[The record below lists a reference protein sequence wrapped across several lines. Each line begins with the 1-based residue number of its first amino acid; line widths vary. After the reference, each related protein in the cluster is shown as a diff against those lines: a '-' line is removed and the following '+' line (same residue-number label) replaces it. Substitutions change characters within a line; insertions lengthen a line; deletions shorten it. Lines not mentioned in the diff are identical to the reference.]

1 MKTETI
7 GFIVMTVCFILA
19 AFVIIKQKHKK

>member
-7 GFIVMTVCFILA
+7 GFIVMTGCLA
-19 AFVIIKQKHKK
+19 WAAYKIYQQKTKK

>member
-7 GFIVMTVCFILA
+7 GFIVMTVSFILA
-19 AFVIIKQKHKK
+19 AFVIIKQKRKK